1 MNKENIYEF
10 IKLGKSFRDRT
21 LLDAAIQKFAE
32 DIWSIDVKMGAKIDP
47 VSLSQAL
54 AFLQLGPRSSVYDSN
69 RLSQVVA
76 MCVSNAT
83 RSTLGG
89 GIFQLLTDKSILP
102 SIEPIAA
109 ITLLATEN
117 TLLSGQNQGS
127 IPTGDP
133 SLHER
138 CSCSI
143 HENWEIV
150 SKLLEESIELAN
162 TMRSISSLVLFDL
175 LMKTNRTSKACEKT
189 SGNSEAC
196 DVKECDSDSI
206 TF

>member
-10 IKLGKSFRDRT
+10 IKLGKSFRDTT

-32 DIWSIDVKMGAKIDP
+32 DIWTIDVKMGAKIDP
-47 VSLSQAL
+47 GSLSQAL
-54 AFLQLGPRSSVYDSN
+54 AFLQLTPRNSMYDSN
-69 RLSQVVA
+69 RLSQLVA

-83 RSTLGG
+83 RSTLNGVT
-89 GIFQLLTDKSILP
+89 FRLLTDKSILP

-117 TLLSGQNQGS
+117 TLLSGHNQGS

-138 CSCSI
+138 CSFSI
-143 HENWEIV
+143 RESWEFV
-150 SKLLEESIELAN
+150 KKLLEESIELAN

-175 LMKTNRTSKACEKT
+175 LMKTNGS
-189 SGNSEAC
+189 SNAC
-196 DVKECDSDSI
+196 DGKEGDSDSI